1 MFRRFWAG
9 PRGPAATTARLFS
22 FRLWSPRQ
30 SYQSFFARQKAARPE
45 LGPRPHQSQSRIL
58 RAAAQQGI
66 YGSIFMSIAMLV
78 TDTTLDY
85 KERQELALKTV
96 YDIITELDEKTKLK
110 RYWETGLHLLGLYSG
125 AEIQHH
131 GRLQTDPQAGW
142 RDDELETW
150 LLSTPDPD
158 YPGWTFVF
166 CQALLHD
173 LDPEEVYIAQHG
185 NRATDATEALLPAF
199 EDFARDRDGPVR
211 GVILLMQPNGDWKSV
226 YFDGKRW
233 INVVYLEWQTPATLG
248 YES

>member
-1 MFRRFWAG
+1 
-9 PRGPAATTARLFS
+9 
-22 FRLWSPRQ
+22 
-30 SYQSFFARQKAARPE
+30 
-45 LGPRPHQSQSRIL
+45 
-58 RAAAQQGI
+58 
-66 YGSIFMSIAMLV
+66 MSIAMLV

-96 YDIITELDEKTKLK
+96 YDIITELDEKKKLK
-110 RYWETGLHLLGLYSG
+110 RYWETGLQLLGLYSG

-131 GRLQTDPQAGW
+131 GHLQPDPQAGW

-173 LDPEEVYIAQHG
+173 LDPSDVYIAQHG